1 VSVDRCQLSSV
12 TDYLQITMD
21 ATMDREHRKILRSW
35 KMYDWANSAFA
46 TTIMAAVLPEF
57 YSSVA
62 GATLDKTTATSYWGY
77 SNTIAM
83 LIIAIAA
90 PLLGAI
96 SDHSGAKKRF
106 LSAFACVGIVATG
119 LLIGIGSG
127 MWIVASILY
136 IFGRVG
142 FGGGNIFYDS
152 LLPHVAGPEEID
164 RVSAEGYAYGY
175 LGGGIL
181 LACNLFMIMHP
192 NFFGIP
198 NAAWASRI
206 SFLSVALWWAIFS
219 IPIFKNVAEPRVVI
233 AKDES
238 QNPLRAG
245 YQRLRKTFKD
255 IRRFKELAKFLV
267 AFWLYNDGIGTIII
281 MAVIFGA
288 EIGIGRTHLIGA
300 ILMVQFIGIPFTV
313 LFGRLPKRI
322 GTKQSILLA
331 LGIYAIITILGYFM
345 QKPIH
350 FWILAFLVAMV
361 QGGTQALS
369 RSMYA
374 SMAPASRSAEFFG
387 FYNVSSKFAGIIGP
401 TLFGVVGQLTGT
413 SRISIISII
422 FFFLAGA
429 SILATVN
436 HAQGIDAANVEDD
449 QERVRAG
456 STWPQ

>member
-1 VSVDRCQLSSV
+1 
-12 TDYLQITMD
+12 MD
-21 ATMDREHRKILRSW
+21 ATMDREHTKILRSW

-106 LSAFACVGIVATG
+106 LGSFACVGIVSTG

-127 MWIVASILY
+127 MWIVASLLY

-152 LLPHVAGPEEID
+152 LLPYVAGPEEID

-181 LACNLFMIMHP
+181 LALNLFMILNP
-192 NFFGIP
+192 SFFGIP
-198 NAAWASRI
+198 NAEWGSRI
-206 SFLSVALWWAIFS
+206 SFLSVALWWALFS
-219 IPIFKNVAEPRVVI
+219 IPIFKNVAEPRVVV

-238 QNPLRAG
+238 QNPLIAG
-245 YQRLRKTFKD
+245 YQRLRRTFKD

-313 LFGRLPKRI
+313 LFGRLPKRL
-322 GTKQSILLA
+322 GTKKSILLA
-331 LGIYAIITILGYFM
+331 LSIYTIIAILGYFM
-345 QKPIH
+345 QKPAH
-350 FWILAFLVAMV
+350 FWLLAFLVSMV

-374 SMAPASRSAEFFG
+374 SMAPASKSGEFFG

-413 SRISIISII
+413 SRLSIISII
-422 FFFLAGA
+422 IFFLAGA
-429 SILATVN
+429 GILAKVN
-436 HAQGIDAANVEDD
+436 HAQGIKAAIVEDE

-456 STWPQ
+456 

>member
-1 VSVDRCQLSSV
+1 
-12 TDYLQITMD
+12 MD
-21 ATMDREHRKILRSW
+21 ATMDREHTKILRSW

-83 LIIAIAA
+83 LIIAVAA

-106 LSAFACVGIVATG
+106 LGAFACVGIVSTG
-119 LLIGIGSG
+119 LLIGIGNG

-152 LLPHVAGPEEID
+152 LLPHVSGPEEID

-181 LACNLFMIMHP
+181 LALNLFMILNP
-192 NFFGIP
+192 SFFGIP

-206 SFLSVALWWAIFS
+206 SFLSVAVWWAIFS
-219 IPIFKNVAEPRVVI
+219 IPLFKNVSEPRVVV

-238 QNPLRAG
+238 QNPLIAG
-245 YQRLRKTFKD
+245 YQRLRRTLKD

-300 ILMVQFIGIPFTV
+300 ILMVQFIGIPFTI
-313 LFGRLPKRI
+313 LFGRLPKRL
-322 GTKQSILLA
+322 GTKKSILLA
-331 LGIYAIITILGYFM
+331 LGIYAIITMLGYFM
-345 QKPIH
+345 QKPAH
-350 FWILAFLVAMV
+350 FWLLAFLVSMV

-369 RSMYA
+369 RSMYT
-374 SMAPASRSAEFFG
+374 SMAPASKSGEFFG

-413 SRISIISII
+413 SRLSIISII
-422 FFFLAGA
+422 IFFLAGA
-429 SILATVN
+429 GILAKVN
-436 HAQGIDAANVEDD
+436 HAQGIKAAINGELLG
-449 QERVRAG
+449 EK
-456 STWPQ
+456 STSHYQDNP

>member
-1 VSVDRCQLSSV
+1 MVEVNLCKAENRILSIDCCQLSVV
-12 TDYLQITMD
+12 TDYLQLTMG

-83 LIIAIAA
+83 LIIAVAA

-106 LSAFACVGIVATG
+106 LGCFACVGIVSTG
-119 LLIGIGSG
+119 FLIGIGSG
-127 MWIVASILY
+127 MWIVASLLY

-152 LLPHVAGPEEID
+152 LLTHVAGPEEID
-164 RVSAEGYAYGY
+164 SVSAEGYA
-175 LGGGIL
+175 
-181 LACNLFMIMHP
+181 
-192 NFFGIP
+192 GIP
-198 NAAWASRI
+198 NAEWASRI
-206 SFLSVALWWAIFS
+206 SFLSVAVWWALFS
-219 IPIFKNVAEPRVVI
+219 IPIFKNVSEPRVVI
-233 AKDES
+233 ARDES
-238 QNPLRAG
+238 LNPLIAG
-245 YQRLRKTFKD
+245 YQRLRRTFKD
-255 IRRFKELAKFLV
+255 IRRFKELAKFLL
-267 AFWLYNDGIGTIII
+267 AFWLYNDGVGTIII

-300 ILMVQFIGIPFTV
+300 ILMVQFIGIPCTV
-313 LFGRLPKRI
+313 LFGRLPKRL
-322 GTKQSILLA
+322 GTKKSILLA

-345 QKPIH
+345 QKPAH
-350 FWILAFLVAMV
+350 FWLLAFLVSMV

-374 SMAPASRSAEFFG
+374 SMAPASKSAEFFG
-387 FYNVSSKFAGIIGP
+387 FYNV
-401 TLFGVVGQLTGT
+401 
-413 SRISIISII
+413 
-422 FFFLAGA
+422 
-429 SILATVN
+429 
-436 HAQGIDAANVEDD
+436 
-449 QERVRAG
+449 
-456 STWPQ
+456 

>member
-1 VSVDRCQLSSV
+1 
-12 TDYLQITMD
+12 
-21 ATMDREHRKILRSW
+21 MDREHRKILRSW
-35 KMYDWANSAFA
+35 KMYDWANSGFA

-106 LSAFACVGIVATG
+106 LGAFACVGIVATG

-181 LACNLFMIMHP
+181 LALNLSMILKP
-192 NFFGIP
+192 DFFGIP

-206 SFLSVALWWAIFS
+206 SFLSVALWWAIFC
-219 IPIFKNVAEPRVVI
+219 IPIFKHVAEPRAVI
-233 AKDES
+233 AGDES
-238 QNPLRAG
+238 LNPLKAG
-245 YQRLRKTFKD
+245 YQRLRRTFKD

-300 ILMVQFIGIPFTV
+300 ILMVQFVGIPFTV

-322 GTKQSILLA
+322 GTKKSILLA
-331 LGIYAIITILGYFM
+331 LGVYAIITILGYFM

-350 FWILAFLVAMV
+350 FWLLAFLVSMV

-374 SMAPASRSAEFFG
+374 SMAPTSKSAEFFG

-401 TLFGVVGQLTGT
+401 TLFGVVGQLSGT

-436 HAQGIDAANVEDD
+436 HAQGMKAAIDEELLAEQFAANYQDN
-449 QERVRAG
+449 
-456 STWPQ
+456 P

>member
-1 VSVDRCQLSSV
+1 
-12 TDYLQITMD
+12 MD
-21 ATMDREHRKILRSW
+21 TPMDREHKTILRSW

-62 GATLDKTTATSYWGY
+62 GTTLDKTTATSYWGY

-83 LIIAIAA
+83 LVIAIAA

-106 LSAFACVGIVATG
+106 LGGFACVGIVATG
-119 LLIGIGSG
+119 LLIGIGPG
-127 MWIVASILY
+127 MWFFASLLY

-152 LLPHVAGPEEID
+152 LLPHVASPEEID

-181 LACNLFMIMHP
+181 LALNLLMILKP
-192 NFFGIP
+192 TFFGIR
-198 NAAWASRI
+198 NAEWASRI

-219 IPIFKNVAEPRVVI
+219 IPIFKNVSEPRVVI
-233 AKDES
+233 ARDES
-238 QNPLRAG
+238 LNPLKAG
-245 YQRLRKTFKD
+245 YQRLRRTFKH

-300 ILMVQFIGIPFTV
+300 ILMVQFIGIPFTI
-313 LFGRLPKRI
+313 LFGRLPKRL
-322 GTKQSILLA
+322 GTKKSILFA
-331 LGIYAIITILGYFM
+331 LGIYTIIAILGYFM
-345 QKPIH
+345 QKPAH
-350 FWILAFLVAMV
+350 FWLLAFLVSMV

-374 SMAPASRSAEFFG
+374 SMAPASKSGKFFG

-413 SRISIISII
+413 SRLSILSIII
-422 FFFLAGA
+422 FFLAGA
-429 SILATVN
+429 GILATVN
-436 HAQGIDAANVEDD
+436 HAQGIKAAINGELLGEKSASHYQDN
-449 QERVRAG
+449 
-456 STWPQ
+456 P